1 VRAGRPAQKGT
12 PLPGTG
18 RATLRRATCAIMEA
32 MDDDELAACL
42 RSWRDRL
49 SPADA
54 GLPAGGQRRA
64 PGLRREEVAQLA
76 GVSVDYLA
84 RLEQGRASNPSPS
97 VLAPLARAL
106 RLTDDERAHLF
117 RVAGQAEPAARTI
130 NRHLTPGVQRVLDRL
145 SDVPVVVMDAAWQV
159 VAANAPAVALI
170 GDSSGLPPRQRNIA
184 WRLFTGG
191 PSRFIRD
198 AEEDARI
205 DAEAVADLREALGR
219 YPDDALL
226 TELIEDLLAQSP
238 RFAEVWERRPV
249 AQRNA
254 SRKTIAHPEVG
265 SVTLDC
271 DILTV
276 RGSDLRLIVYTAA
289 PGSEDAQKLAL
300 VTTIGLQAFSAG

>member
-1 VRAGRPAQKGT
+1 MVRAGGRSQKGT
-12 PLPGTG
+12 PQPGTA
-18 RATLRRATCAIMEA
+18 RATLARAACATMGA

-49 SPADA
+49 TPAEA

-64 PGLRREEVAQLA
+64 PGLRREEVARLA
-76 GVSVDYLA
+76 GLSVDYLA

-145 SDVPVVVMDAAWQV
+145 CDVPVVVMDAAWQV
-159 VAANAPAVALI
+159 VAANAPAIALI
-170 GDSSGLPPRQRNIA
+170 GDSSGLPLRQRNIA

-191 PSRFIRD
+191 PSRFLRD
-198 AEEDARI
+198 AEEDARLA
-205 DAEAVADLREALGR
+205 DEAVADLREALGR
-219 YPDDALL
+219 YPDDAVL
-226 TELIEDLLAQSP
+226 TALVADLLAASP

-265 SVTLDC
+265 AVTLDC

-300 VTTIGLQAFSAG
+300 ITTIGLQTFAG